1 MVEGLARILL
11 AQQVKA
17 ERVGAVARL
26 ALVTGLVAFQA
37 FLLGPVVWIGPAGY
51 YLATIL
57 VILDGYAIYLL
68 VALGRG
74 LNPQGAGYVSVVLDA
89 AAAAALLYGFLH
101 LPEPSQAGV
110 LLTEAYFF
118 VPLAS
123 SQRRLDSWN
132 AFLAALAGVVS
143 SVIALIALSLVLGT
157 RPEIGHTLYL
167 PAGLALMGLAAWTS
181 VRAHRRLLE
190 DNFVTD
196 HFLRSSRRLRMTLE
210 IVQVSV
216 LNLDHLVNE
225 MEKVS
230 GSLAIGAH
238 SQAKNIEHISS
249 LAERL
254 KTAMADISAWT
265 SESSSSLRPT
275 LDLSEQGHRTVH
287 GMIEEIN
294 AIDQAVR
301 RLDASL
307 ELINEIA
314 DQTNLLALNAAIE
327 ASRLGS
333 TGSGGF
339 SVVAGEIR
347 SLAESSAETAGEI
360 GRLVKQMEKVI
371 RVGGDS
377 SKAVGRV
384 FDHLEQELEGYGR
397 FIDRLQLAVREQLA
411 ANSEVSDSIG
421 KIRQVTGENSQ
432 AADRVKQAVG
442 ELKKEVV
449 KLKALLQDRRID
461 APGELPQLIRQ
472 PMKGGV
478 P

>member
-11 AQQVKA
+11 AQQARA
-17 ERVGAVARL
+17 ERVGAITRL
-26 ALVTGLVAFQA
+26 ALVTGLAILQA
-37 FLLGPVVWIGPAGY
+37 CLLSPEARAGAGGLR
-51 YLATIL
+51 LAAVL
-57 VILDGYAIYLL
+57 AVLDGWAIYLL

-74 LNPQGAGYVSVVLDA
+74 VNAQGLGYISAVLDA
-89 AAAAALLYGFLH
+89 VGAGVLLYGFLA
-101 LPEPSQAGV
+101 LPKPSLAGILV
-110 LLTEAYFF
+110 TEAYFF
-118 VPLAS
+118 APLAVS
-123 SQRRLDSWN
+123 LRRLDAWG
-132 AFLAALAGVVS
+132 AFLAALAATIGS
-143 SVIALIALSLVLGT
+143 ILSLVSFSMVHG
-157 RPEIGHTLYL
+157 PSPGIGHTFYL
-167 PAGLALMGLAAWTS
+167 PGGLVLMGLASWTS
-181 VRAHRRLLE
+181 VRSHRRLLE
-190 DNFVTD
+190 ENFVTD

-216 LNLDHLVNE
+216 LNLDNLVND

-230 GSLAIGAH
+230 GTLAIGAH
-238 SQAKNIEHISS
+238 SQAKSVEHIAS

-254 KTAMADISAWT
+254 KGAMAQISSWT
-265 SESSSSLRPT
+265 TESSSGLRPT

-287 GMIEEIN
+287 GMIDEIG
-294 AIDQAVR
+294 ALDQAVR

-327 ASRLGS
+327 ASRLG
-333 TGSGGF
+333 TAATGGF

-384 FDHLEQELEGYGR
+384 FDHLDKELGNYSG
-397 FIDRLQLAVREQLA
+397 FVDRLQLAVREQLA
-411 ANSEVSDSIG
+411 ANAEVSDSLG

-432 AADRVKQAVG
+432 AADRVKMAVG

-449 KLKALLQDRRID
+449 KLKSLLLDKRID
-461 APGELPQLIRQ
+461 EPVPLPQVAGL
-472 PMKGGV
+472 KGGT

>member
-11 AQQVKA
+11 LQQAKA
-17 ERVGAVARL
+17 ERTGAITRL
-26 ALVTGLVAFQA
+26 AMVTGLAILQA
-37 FLLGPVVWIGPAGY
+37 YLLASEARVGTEGLR
-51 YLATIL
+51 LAATL
-57 VILDGYAIYLL
+57 VMLDGWAIYLL

-74 LNPQGAGYVSVVLDA
+74 VNAQGLGYVSVVLDA
-89 AAAAALLYGFLH
+89 AAASVLLYGFLA
-101 LPEPSQAGV
+101 LPEPSLAGI

-118 VPLAS
+118 APLAIS
-123 SQRRLDSWN
+123 LRRLDAWN
-132 AFLAALAGVVS
+132 AFLAAAAGIIG
-143 SVIALIALSLVLGT
+143 SVISLMTLSLLQGLS
-157 RPEIGHTLYL
+157 PEIGHTLYL
-167 PAGLALMGLAAWTS
+167 PAGLALMGLASWSS
-181 VRAHRRLLE
+181 VRSHRRLLE
-190 DNFVTD
+190 QNFVTD

-216 LNLDHLVNE
+216 INLDNLVNE

-230 GSLAIGAH
+230 TTLAIGAH
-238 SQAKNIEHISS
+238 SQAKSVEHIAI

-254 KTAMADISAWT
+254 KGAMAEISTWT
-265 SESSSSLRPT
+265 SESSGGLQPT

-287 GMIEEIN
+287 GMVEEIG

-301 RLDASL
+301 KLDASL

-327 ASRLGS
+327 ASRLGTS
-333 TGSGGF
+333 ETGGF

-347 SLAESSAETAGEI
+347 SLAESSSQTAGEI

-384 FDHLEQELEGYGR
+384 FDHLGKELGGYSR
-397 FIDRLQLAVREQLA
+397 FVDRLQLAVREQLA
-411 ANSEVSDSIG
+411 ANGEVSDSLG
-421 KIRQVTGENSQ
+421 KIRQVTAENSQ
-432 AADRVKQAVG
+432 AADRVKLAVA

-449 KLKALLQDRRID
+449 KLKALLLDKRID
-461 APGELPQLIRQ
+461 APAEIPQAG
-472 PMKGGV
+472 PK
-478 P
+478 

>member
-37 FLLGPVVWIGPAGY
+37 FLRRPVPWTAPAG
-51 YLATIL
+51 LHLLSIL
-57 VILDGYAIYLL
+57 VLLDGYSIYLL
-68 VALGRG
+68 IALGRG
-74 LNPQGAGYVSVVLDA
+74 LNPQGAGYISVLLDA
-89 AAAAALLYGFLH
+89 VGAGILLYGFLQ

-110 LLTEAYFF
+110 LATEAYFF

-123 SQRRLDSWN
+123 SLRRLDTWN
-132 AFLAALAGVVS
+132 AFLAGLAGVVS
-143 SVIALIALSLVLGT
+143 SVISLVSLSLVLGA

-167 PAGLALMGLAAWTS
+167 PAGLLLMGLAAWTA
-181 VRAHRRLLE
+181 VRAHHRLLE

-196 HFLRSSRRLRMTLE
+196 QFLRSSRRLRMTLE

-230 GSLAIGAH
+230 GGLAVGAH

-254 KTAMADISAWT
+254 KSAMAEISAWT

-275 LDLSEQGHRTVH
+275 VELSEQGHRTVH
-287 GMIEEIN
+287 GMIEEID

-301 RLDASL
+301 RLDSSL
-307 ELINEIA
+307 ELINEIS

-327 ASRLGS
+327 ASRLGTS
-333 TGSGGF
+333 GSGGF

-347 SLAESSAETAGEI
+347 SLAEGSAETAGEI

-384 FDHLEQELEGYGR
+384 FDHLKKELEGYGR
-397 FIDRLQLAVREQLA
+397 FVDRLQLAVREQLA
-411 ANSEVSDSIG
+411 ANSEVSDSVG

-461 APGELPQLIRQ
+461 APGPQLARQ
-472 PMKGGV
+472 PMKGGA

>member
-1 MVEGLARILL
+1 MVEGLARILV

-17 ERVGAVARL
+17 ERVGAVTRL
-26 ALVTGLVAFQA
+26 ALVTGLVALQA
-37 FLLGPVVWIGPAGY
+37 YLLQP
-51 YLATIL
+51 LARTGAEGLRLAITV

-68 VALGRG
+68 AALGRG
-74 LNPQGAGYVSVVLDA
+74 VHPQGLGYISVVLDA
-89 AAAAALLYGFLH
+89 AAAGMLLFGFLS
-101 LPEPSQAGV
+101 LPRPSPAGV
-110 LLTEAYFF
+110 LLSEAYFF
-118 VPLAS
+118 APLAS
-123 SQRRLDSWN
+123 SLRRLDTWN
-132 AFLAALAGVVS
+132 AFLAALAA
-143 SVIALIALSLVLGT
+143 VIGSILSLLSLALVQGM
-157 RPEIGHTLYL
+157 RPEIGHALYL
-167 PAGLALMGLAAWTS
+167 PAGLALMGLAAWSS

-190 DNFVTD
+190 ENFVTD

-216 LNLDHLVNE
+216 LNLEHLVNE

-238 SQAKNIEHISS
+238 SQAKSIEHIAV

-254 KTAMADISAWT
+254 KGAMAEISTWT
-265 SESSSSLRPT
+265 SESSGSLRPT

-287 GMIEEIN
+287 GMIDEIG

-301 RLDASL
+301 RLDSSL

-327 ASRLGS
+327 ASRLG
-333 TGSGGF
+333 TTATGGF

-347 SLAESSAETAGEI
+347 SLAEGSAETAGEI

-384 FDHLEQELEGYGR
+384 FDHLGRELEGYSR
-397 FIDRLQLAVREQLA
+397 FVDRLQLAVREQLA
-411 ANSEVSDSIG
+411 ANGEVSDSLG
-421 KIRQVTGENSQ
+421 KIRQVTGDNSQ
-432 AADRVKQAVG
+432 VADRVKLAVG
-442 ELKKEVV
+442 ELKKEVF
-449 KLKALLQDRRID
+449 KLKALLQDKRID
-461 APGELPQLIRQ
+461 APAQAPQVR
-472 PMKGGV
+472 P
-478 P
+478 

>member
-1 MVEGLARILL
+1 MVEGLARILVI
-11 AQQVKA
+11 QQVKA
-17 ERVGAVARL
+17 ERVGAIARL
-26 ALVTGLVAFQA
+26 ALVTGLAILQA
-37 FLLGPVVWIGPAGY
+37 YLLQPLDWAGPAGLR
-51 YLATIL
+51 LATTFVL
-57 VILDGYAIYLL
+57 LNGYSIYLL
-68 VALGRG
+68 IALGRG
-74 LNPQGAGYVSVVLDA
+74 VHPQGLGYVSVVLDA
-89 AAAAALLYGFLH
+89 AGAAILLYGFLAAPRPV
-101 LPEPSQAGV
+101 LAGI
-110 LLTEAYFF
+110 LLSEAYFF
-118 VPLAS
+118 APLAS
-123 SQRRLDSWN
+123 SLRRLDTWN
-132 AFLAALAGVVS
+132 AILAALAGVIGS
-143 SVIALIALSLVLGT
+143 ILALLSLSLLLGMK
-157 RPEIGHTLYL
+157 PEIGHTLYL
-167 PAGLALMGLAAWTS
+167 PGALALMGLTAWGS
-181 VRAHRRLLE
+181 VRANRRLLE
-190 DNFVTD
+190 ENFVTD

-230 GSLAIGAH
+230 GGLAIGAH
-238 SQAKNIEHISS
+238 SQAKSIEHITS

-254 KTAMADISAWT
+254 KGAMAEISTWT
-265 SESSSSLRPT
+265 GESSASLRPT

-287 GMIEEIN
+287 GMIDEIG

-327 ASRLGS
+327 ASRLGNS
-333 TGSGGF
+333 ASGGF

-360 GRLVKQMEKVI
+360 GRLVRQMEKVI

-384 FDHLEQELEGYGR
+384 FDHLGKELEGYSR
-397 FIDRLQLAVREQLA
+397 FVDRLQLAVREQLA
-411 ANSEVSDSIG
+411 ANGEVSDSLG

-432 AADRVKQAVG
+432 AADRVKLAVG

-449 KLKALLQDRRID
+449 KLKALLQDKRID
-461 APGELPQLIRQ
+461 APAQVMQARP
-472 PMKGGV
+472 
-478 P
+478 